1 MGCELWKVPWD
12 NSVSPKVLCQLELT
26 MKDGSK
32 KIIISDETWKGTT
45 NGPLQF
51 AEIYDGEIYN
61 ANLVMPGWATN
72 KFNDKNWTEVEV
84 ENLDNN
90 YAVFLKQLQM
100 LSLFKK
106 RINLIVDV
114 EKIIFVNN
122 KI

>member
-1 MGCELWKVPWD
+1 MGVELDSGWYSGRLLWNNTPWD

-45 NGPLQF
+45 NGPLQV

-72 KFNDKNWTEVEV
+72 KFNDKNWTDVEV

-90 YAVFLKQLQM
+90 VKLEPKRHTAVKA
-100 LSLFKK
+100 K
-106 RINLIVDV
+106 IN
-114 EKIIFVNN
+114 
-122 KI
+122 